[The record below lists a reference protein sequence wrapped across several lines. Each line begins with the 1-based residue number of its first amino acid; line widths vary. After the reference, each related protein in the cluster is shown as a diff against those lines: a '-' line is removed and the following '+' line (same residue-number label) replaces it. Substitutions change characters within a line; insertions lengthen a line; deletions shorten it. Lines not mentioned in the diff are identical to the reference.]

1 MRKIIIV
8 FLLIGFLPLI
18 NACGES
24 GTETYRISE
33 ESYNQGYYD
42 ALDCVSRKGGSAVS
56 AAKSCENE

>member
-1 MRKIIIV
+1 M
-8 FLLIGFLPLI
+8 GFIPLI

-24 GTETYRISE
+24 DTEIYRISE

-42 ALDCVSRKGGSAVS
+42 ALDCVSRKGGSAES